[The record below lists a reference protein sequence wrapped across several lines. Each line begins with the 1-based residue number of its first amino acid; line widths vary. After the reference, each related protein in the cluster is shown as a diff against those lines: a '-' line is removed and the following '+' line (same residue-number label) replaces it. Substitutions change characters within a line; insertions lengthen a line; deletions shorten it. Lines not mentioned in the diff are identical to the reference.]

1 MTYTVDVTVSGSL
14 PNISKMFF
22 SYATPALN
30 ELLQIGEK
38 AAKEDY
44 LNKKKSIPKMPSM
57 IIASFGYKIDKTTQL
72 SAHGVIF
79 AGGSRAPYAVYVDEG
94 HNYRGKKGGRF
105 EGYHFMK
112 TGANAVADNAE
123 QVVRKH
129 MLKK

>member
-57 IIASFGYKIDKTTQL
+57 IIASFGYKIDK
-72 SAHGVIF
+72 
-79 AGGSRAPYAVYVDEG
+79 
-94 HNYRGKKGGRF
+94 KKLTLVGIGILALLLL
-105 EGYHFMK
+105 
-112 TGANAVADNAE
+112 TGAISEETFIKLFTVIE
-123 QVVRKH
+123 
-129 MLKK
+129 